1 MIKTETFYEELVSQ
15 LKENENKQALVMGD
29 YELTY
34 GQMIQKIDTI
44 AYYLVKKGLKKQ
56 DKVVIWSGTHPLWL
70 CAYYAIMRA
79 GGVAVILNAN
89 LSIGDAK
96 PLVEFAD
103 TSFLIY
109 GATHDMKGSQKEI
122 SILSNAFEICEDN
135 MVCLLETDF
144 EAEVEK
150 MKPSFGDEDI
160 LAILNNIEIDSKD
173 DAYIIYTSGTTSF
186 PKAVTSSQIAL
197 VNLGVEI
204 TDAISNGRGDKA
216 VLAVP
221 LFHAYGIMVSWVYL
235 SNGGT
240 IYMTARV
247 KSEDVA
253 FEVEKH
259 DVTDIWSVAVV
270 YQGIIDDKDLCSK
283 VAPKVKFCTI
293 AGSYTTPVQFMRF
306 EAGFYNAKFINMY
319 GMTETSA
326 AYVMTRPE
334 DSVEIRYNTLG
345 RAVSGVELEIWDKD
359 RGFLPRGEVGEIVTR
374 GFHLKNSYYK
384 LPSEKQAVDEEG
396 WLHSGDLGVIDDEGN
411 LKIAGRIKDL
421 IIKGGENLAPGE
433 IEAEIMNA
441 SDNIKNCRVFAFY
454 DRIYGENVAAC
465 VVVNDKGAF
474 DENEIKKT
482 LKTKIGS
489 YKTPVYFFVFDEFPL
504 NANGKIDQNRLRNDM
519 LTRKCKAEY
528 EKKLAIGVTIAE
540 ASMVSS
546 EYVYVPTAGW
556 LEEFSKSLGFSDTKA
571 ARIRHAVEE
580 TFYICNRNTTE
591 ENAKVIVRTICT
603 DRFLR
608 VGFTS
613 ESLKY
618 SFEHKPDDAVN
629 ELIVFMMVDDF
640 HTVTDENGAFYIQLD
655 FEYEEFFDIAE
666 FMVHHAIIR

>member
-1 MIKTETFYEELVSQ
+1 MKTQTFYEELSSQ
-15 LKENENKQALVMGD
+15 LKTSENKLALVMGD

-34 GQMIQKIDTI
+34 GQLIKKIDTI

-56 DKVVIWSGTHPLWL
+56 DKVVIWSGAHPLWL

-89 LSIGDAK
+89 LSVGDAK

-103 TSFLIY
+103 TAFLIY
-109 GATHDMKGSQKEI
+109 GATHDIKGTKKE
-122 SILSNAFEICEDN
+122 SPILENAFEISEDN
-135 MVCLLETDF
+135 MICLLETDF
-144 EAEVEK
+144 EAEVQTIKAANE
-150 MKPSFGDEDI
+150 DEDI
-160 LAILNNIEIDSKD
+160 TTVLNEIEIDSKE
-173 DAYIIYTSGTTSF
+173 DAYIIYTSGTTAF

-204 TDAISNGRGDKA
+204 TNAIAKGRGDKA
-216 VLAVP
+216 VMAVP

-240 IYMTARV
+240 IYMPARV

-253 FEVEKH
+253 AEVEKH
-259 DVTDIWSVAVV
+259 DATDIWSVAVV
-270 YQGIIDDKDLCSK
+270 YQGIIDDKNLCEK
-283 VAPKVKFCTI
+283 VAPRVKFCTI

-306 EAGFYNAKFINMY
+306 EAGLYNAKFVNMY

-345 RAVSGVELEIWDKD
+345 RAVDGVELEIWDKD

-384 LPSEKQAVDEEG
+384 LPKDKQAVDDDG

-433 IEAEIMNA
+433 IEAEIMNT
-441 SDNIKNCRVFAFY
+441 SDNIKNCRVFGFY

-465 VVVNDKGAF
+465 IVVNDKETF
-474 DENEIKKT
+474 DEDEIKKT
-482 LKTKIGS
+482 LKKKIGS
-489 YKTPVYFFVFDEFPL
+489 YKTPVHFFVYDEFPL

-519 LTRKCKAEY
+519 LTRKCKADL
-528 EKKLAIGVTIAE
+528 EKKLINGVTIAE

-546 EYVYVPTAGW
+546 EYVYTPTAGW
-556 LEEFSKSLGFSDTKA
+556 LEEFSKSLGFSDDKA
-571 ARIRHAVEE
+571 SRIRLAVEE
-580 TFYICNRNTTE
+580 TFYICNRNSTE
-591 ENAKVIVRTICT
+591 ENAKVRLKMICT

-608 VGFTS
+608 VRFTS
-613 ESLKY
+613 DSLKY
-618 SFEHKPDDAVN
+618 SFEHKPSDAVN
-629 ELIVFMMVDDF
+629 ELIVFMMIDDF
-640 HTVTDENGAFYIQLD
+640 HTFTDENGDFYIQLD
-655 FEYEEFFDIAE
+655 FEYEEYFDIAE
-666 FMVHHAIIR
+666 FLMNHAVIR